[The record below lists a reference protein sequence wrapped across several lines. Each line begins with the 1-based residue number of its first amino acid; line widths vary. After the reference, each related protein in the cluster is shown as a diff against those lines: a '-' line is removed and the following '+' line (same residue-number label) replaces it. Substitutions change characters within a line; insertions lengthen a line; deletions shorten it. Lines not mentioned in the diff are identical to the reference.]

1 MIITTTKNFHNL
13 CYPHRNDH
21 TFIKITYLI
30 LIIPRREKKR
40 FCVEQ
45 NAILKPRLQKIMG
58 NILLT
63 LSSLTSLPSLRPPHP
78 ISFAALYISSTLL
91 VPHPPRL
98 SAKILVF
105 RWKDTQTI
113 LRKQFFKPAWPT
125 QRPAILAQL
134 TRFESQ

>member
-13 CYPHRNDH
+13 CYPQRNDH
-21 TFIKITYLI
+21 TFIKIIYLI

-45 NAILKPRLQKIMG
+45 NATLKPRLQKIMG

-63 LSSLTSLPSLRPPHP
+63 LSSLTSLPLIKTPPPHLFC
-78 ISFAALYISSTLL
+78 SALHFLHFISSPPPSSLKDFGFQMEGYIDYPPKV
-91 VPHPPRL
+91 VP
-98 SAKILVF
+98 
-105 RWKDTQTI
+105 QT
-113 LRKQFFKPAWPT
+113 RVAT

-134 TRFESQ
+134 TRFES